1 MSREL
6 REHSPAFNAKV
17 ALEAIMDEQT
27 VAELAARF
35 EVHSNQMQTW
45 KKAQPMGWPSSLTK
59 TTGPMPI
66 RTMGRA
72 RRARTETPWWPGCTS
87 RTAS

>member
-1 MSREL
+1 MAPLFGSSALLWIQETVQWESVPKLRVAAAVEKEREMSREL

-17 ALEAIMDEQT
+17 ALETIMYEQT

-45 KKAQPMGWPSSLTK
+45 KKA
-59 TTGPMPI
+59 
-66 RTMGRA
+66 
-72 RRARTETPWWPGCTS
+72 
-87 RTAS
+87 